1 MKEKC
6 IITLPFP
13 DELKRDP
20 NHSATAAAAATT
32 KRPFPHAATQLSD
45 GLPHAKRRRGTPVR
59 PVSTATTATT
69 DQQPIKQ
76 QYAAAAAAAATDYVQ
91 FVGDGYDE

>member
-1 MKEKC
+1 M
-6 IITLPFP
+6 FFS

-20 NHSATAAAAATT
+20 NHTAATAAAT
-32 KRPFPHAATQLSD
+32 KRPLPHAAAQLAD

-76 QYAAAAAAAATDYVQ
+76 QYAAAAATDYVQ
-91 FVGDGYDE
+91 FVGDDGERHRP